1 MSSALDDLRQ
11 RMAAAVEAMDFEQA
25 ARLRDQI
32 SLLQGQPDG
41 VAPEVGEGSRL
52 RRQEPGKMG
61 LGTSDQRFVPPP
73 GWKPPKKPD
82 LMTNVKPRK
91 R

>member
-1 MSSALDDLRQ
+1 MSNALEALRR
-11 RMAAAVEAMDFEQA
+11 RMAVAVEALDFEEA

-32 SLLQGQPDG
+32 SLLQGNPEG
-41 VAPEVGEGSRL
+41 EAPVLGEGSRL
-52 RRQEPGKMG
+52 RRQEPGAMG
-61 LGTSDQRFVPPP
+61 LGTSDQRFKPPP